1 MSEYKN
7 KLLDEVKE
15 LPEEMASRIYKIV
28 HLIKLEFSADSK
40 VQERG
45 SLKGIWKGSQI
56 DEDIFKRAQNSL
68 FPYEHKN

>member
-7 KLLDEVKE
+7 KLLDEVNE

-28 HLIKLEFSADSK
+28 HLIKIEFSSDSEEG
-40 VQERG
+40 ERG

-56 DEDIFKRAQNSL
+56 DEDIFKRAQKSL
-68 FPYEHKN
+68 FHYEHKN